1 MAFSLMGD
9 HKFWNMIY
17 YLMRECARMSRGGG
31 GGGGGGGEYCSNFNE
46 LSSIKYVF
54 LLSHK
59 Y

>member
-17 YLMRECARMSRGGG
+17 YLMRECARMSVGGG
-31 GGGGGGGEYCSNFNE
+31 YCSNFNE
-46 LSSIKYVF
+46 LSRIKSVF

>member
-17 YLMRECARMSRGGG
+17 YLMRECARISRGGG
-31 GGGGGGGEYCSNFNE
+31 GGGGYCSNFNE

-54 LLSHK
+54 LLSHI